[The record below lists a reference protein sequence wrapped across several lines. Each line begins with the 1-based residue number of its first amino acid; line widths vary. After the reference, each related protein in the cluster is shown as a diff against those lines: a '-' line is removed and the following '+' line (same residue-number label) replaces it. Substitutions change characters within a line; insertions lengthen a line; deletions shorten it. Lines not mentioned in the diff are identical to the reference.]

1 MRRKHRFVAA
11 QHRTRGTVATPVV
24 AGTGQG
30 GAKLQALDQ
39 RLKQQESAHDPNAV
53 SAVSR

>member
-24 AGTGQG
+24 AGAGQG

-39 RLKQQESAHDPNAV
+39 RLKQQEAAHDPNAV